1 MTLQSHI
8 RGLPTATLKS
18 KFKFIDN
25 FRSSYPT
32 GILNPQETEFKAM
45 DLHWHCYSKIVALIF
60 SIQELDK
67 KVRAAGIRTQHNE
80 AVCYF
85 KDTSEPNLAL
95 GSELRLGLF
104 PYKFLLVTPWY
115 QELRLV

>member
-1 MTLQSHI
+1 MFVLAILQELYI
-8 RGLPTATLKS
+8 KRLNS
-18 KFKFIDN
+18 KPWNYIGTDIL
-25 FRSSYPT
+25 RS
-32 GILNPQETEFKAM
+32 
-45 DLHWHCYSKIVALIF
+45 LIF
-60 SIQELDK
+60 SSEELGK

-115 QELRLV
+115 QEPRLV